1 MKLLITCGIC
11 IFVSLIGLPA
21 VGATLDLKEH
31 LHVAE
36 GGSVTIGRGLTYFEK
51 ITKTVAQRGSVTIGR
66 GLTITDAELEIART
80 EEFSVGFQLTPR
92 LRLSV
97 PFSNYVVDTR
107 GGRTDVLPIGMLDVE
122 TVGMMLT
129 LSGRGKLAPYIGL
142 GTNFYDF
149 TEQFATPANI
159 QNTFGAEASAGLSI
173 RLIDNIFE
181 VAQLHG
187 SLGYQF
193 SFLRP
198 KVSVPARPDIEAL
211 SLNRHSITFRL
222 EVLGF

>member
-1 MKLLITCGIC
+1 MKRLTTFSIC
-11 IFVSLIGLPA
+11 IFVGLIGLPT
-21 VGATLDLKEH
+21 VGATFDFEAY

-36 GGSVTIGRGLTYFEK
+36 GSSISISRGLTYFEK
-51 ITKTVAQRGSVTIGR
+51 LTKTVAQRGSVSIGR
-66 GLTITDAELEIART
+66 GLTGTNNELEIART
-80 EEFSVGFQLTPR
+80 EEFSVGFQLTSA

-97 PFSNYVVDTR
+97 PLSSYTVDTR
-107 GGRTDVLPIGMLDVE
+107 GGNTDILPFGMLNVE
-122 TVGMMLT
+122 TVGAMLT
-129 LSGRGKLAPYIGL
+129 LSGRGKLAPFIGL

-159 QNTFGAEASAGLSI
+159 QNTFGAEASAGLNI
-173 RLIDNIFE
+173 RFLDNIFE

-222 EVLGF
+222 EVLGL